1 LKRLLLA
8 RRQIR
13 TTAECHFCGH
23 ADAFAQ
29 RGVQVDDF
37 ADVHGVG
44 THGNVKKYFLRYTGT
59 MSTSRKIPAIFYR
72 SASGSE
78 PVREW
83 LKNLDKADRQT
94 VGEDIAYVQYKW
106 PIGKPR
112 VDHLRGPIW
121 EVRSKIGNRI
131 ARVLF
136 AVEASEMILL
146 HAFVKKTQ
154 QTNPADI
161 ELATKRLKE
170 WINGQSN

>member
-1 LKRLLLA
+1 MA
-8 RRQIR
+8 G
-13 TTAECHFCGH
+13 F
-23 ADAFAQ
+23 ADA
-29 RGVQVDDF
+29 
-37 ADVHGVG
+37 HGDG
-44 THGNVKKYFLRYTGT
+44 AHDNVKKYFIRYTLT
-59 MSTSRKIPAIFYR
+59 MSSSRKVPAIFYR

-78 PVREW
+78 QVREW
-83 LKNLDKADRQT
+83 LKTLDKADRQT
-94 VGEDIAYVQYKW
+94 VGEDITYVQYKW

-121 EVRSKIGNRI
+121 EVRSKIGNHI

-136 AVEASEMILL
+136 AVEESEMILL
-146 HAFVKKTQ
+146 HAFIKKTQ

>member
-1 LKRLLLA
+1 
-8 RRQIR
+8 
-13 TTAECHFCGH
+13 
-23 ADAFAQ
+23 
-29 RGVQVDDF
+29 
-37 ADVHGVG
+37 
-44 THGNVKKYFLRYTGT
+44 
-59 MSTSRKIPAIFYR
+59 M
-72 SASGSE
+72 
-78 PVREW
+78 REW
-83 LKNLDKADRQT
+83 LKTLDKADRQT

-121 EVRSKIGNRI
+121 EVRSKMGNRI

-136 AVEASEMILL
+136 AVEESEMILL

-170 WINGQSN
+170 WLNGQSI